1 MVLIQFKLLNTN
13 LTNRLIWLEGSLSP
27 HFKIMAVSQGGTN
40 LITLA
45 QYKDFAGLQGVSEDA
60 KLNVIIPSIS
70 QAVKTYCG
78 TSFVDF
84 VGADKTEF
92 FDIKDNFTNA
102 IMLDES
108 PIISVSSVQERDG
121 QSASYTTLITENSDN
136 SGKFEYVIDF
146 ETDTIFRTDAN
157 SDKMFPKGR
166 KAVKVVY
173 RAGYASTPQDL
184 KLACFDLVKYYLK
197 DERKERLSISGAQI
211 SNQVTTSLRENIG
224 FPDHIKRIL
233 DFYKLYK

>member
-1 MVLIQFKLLNTN
+1 
-13 LTNRLIWLEGSLSP
+13 
-27 HFKIMAVSQGGTN
+27 MAVSQGGTN

-45 QYKDFAGLQGVSEDA
+45 QYKDFAGLNGVSEDA
-60 KLNVIIPSIS
+60 KLNVIIPSVS

-84 VGADKTEF
+84 YSSAKTEF
-92 FDIKDNFTNA
+92 FDIKDNHTTA

-108 PIISVSSVQERDG
+108 PIVSITSVQERDG
-121 QSASYTTLITENSDN
+121 QASAYVTLISENSDG
-136 SGKFEYVIDF
+136 SGKYEYTVDE
-146 ETDTIFRTDAN
+146 ETDTIFRTEDTT
-157 SDKMFPKGR
+157 DKAFPKGR

-173 RAGYASTPQDL
+173 RAGYASTPRDL
-184 KLACFDLVKYYLK
+184 KLALFDLVKYYLK

>member
-1 MVLIQFKLLNTN
+1 
-13 LTNRLIWLEGSLSP
+13 
-27 HFKIMAVSQGGTN
+27 MAVSHGGTN

-60 KLNVIIPSIS
+60 KINVIIPSVS

-84 VGADKTEF
+84 VSSDKTEF
-92 FDIKDNFTNA
+92 FDIKDNFTTA

-108 PIISVSSVQERDG
+108 PIISVTSVQERDG
-121 QSASYTTLITENSDN
+121 QSGSYTTLITENSDN
-136 SGKFEYVIDF
+136 SGKYEYVIDF
-146 ETDTIFRTDAN
+146 ETDTIFRTDDNA
-157 SDKMFPKGR
+157 DKSFPKGR

-173 RAGYASTPQDL
+173 RAGYTTTPADL
-184 KLACFDLVKYYLK
+184 KLALFDLVKYYLK